1 MFCHLKPW
9 QSRQVFFFHSYE
21 CQGIQT
27 KNPFDEI
34 LSLNFDLGPLKV
46 NTYDVKQRLILQ
58 RTIKR
63 VHIIKTHLMGKT

>member
-9 QSRQVFFFHSYE
+9 QSWQIFVFFSYE

-34 LSLNFDLGPLKV
+34 LTLNFDLGPLKM
-46 NTYDVKQRLILQ
+46 NNASDKNQFCKGLSKGLI
-58 RTIKR
+58 
-63 VHIIKTHLMGKT
+63 

>member
-9 QSRQVFFFHSYE
+9 QSWQVITSHSYE

-34 LSLNFDLGPLKV
+34 LSSSFDLGPLKV
-46 NTYDVKQRLILQ
+46 NNNTSNNSQFCTKLSKGFI
-58 RTIKR
+58 
-63 VHIIKTHLMGKT
+63 